1 MIRSTATRI
10 LLLLV
15 LALAGLMLASLF
27 MLLFIKNSN
36 RAAMLAMV
44 TLQDVLVFIV
54 PAVLAVW
61 IACRKPA
68 HVMGLN
74 VAPSWRALAMVLM
87 VYVASVPMLNYTV
100 HLNEAMKLPES
111 LAWLEQM
118 MRSSEDMAAQVTKN
132 LLESQSVFAMII
144 SVLVVGVLAGL
155 SEEFFF
161 RGAMLGMW
169 RQNGVNPHVGV
180 WVVAIVFSAIHLQF
194 YGFVPRMLIGVW
206 LGYLFVWTRSLWV
219 PVVAHALN
227 NSVVVIA
234 EHFAENK
241 NNTFDLDNLGVPAA
255 GQFPWL
261 AVASAVATVALVL
274 LAHKTLCRTTPPPLT
289 EPMMPAEGNPN
300 TFSIEKEKE
309 LD

>member
-27 MLLFIKNSN
+27 MLLFIQNSD
-36 RAAMLAMV
+36 RAAMLALV
-44 TLQDVLVFIV
+44 TLQVVFVFIV

-144 SVLVVGVLAGL
+144 SVLVVGV
-155 SEEFFF
+155 
-161 RGAMLGMW
+161 GMW

-234 EHFAENK
+234 EHFAENI